1 MYVINNKVC
10 RRLGASASFNLAG
23 NSNFA
28 SLVTTANGGP
38 VNCVLC
44 PVGGSYIMEN
54 IASLGMDGRYV
65 FYGFLSG
72 YTISDPAFLQKVMAK
87 RISLLTTTLRNR
99 STEFK
104 EKLVKCLQGG
114 IEMFGQDKV
123 GDGDDLIGAVEK
135 GEISVA
141 VSATFPLDQV
151 KDAHRMMAEAKNIG
165 KILLEVVGGSS
176 AVQDLKRELEL
187 KNLI

>member
-1 MYVINNKVC
+1 M
-10 RRLGASASFNLAG
+10 
-23 NSNFA
+23 
-28 SLVTTANGGP
+28 VTTANGGP

-44 PVGGSYIMEN
+44 PVGGNYIMEN
-54 IASLGMDGRYV
+54 VASLGLDGRYV

-72 YTISDPAFLQKVMAK
+72 FTISDPAFLQKVMAK
-87 RISLLTTTLRNR
+87 RISLLTTTLRSR

-104 EKLVKCLQGG
+104 EKLLKCLRGG
-114 IEMFGQDKV
+114 IEMFEQDQV
-123 GDGDDLIGAVEK
+123 GDGDDLIAAVEK
-135 GEISVA
+135 GEISVL

-151 KDAHRMMAEAKNIG
+151 KEAHRMMAESRNIG
-165 KILLEVVGGSS
+165 KILLEIVGGAS